1 MDSRLSMAALEMLAL
16 TVLLDQVLSLFFF
29 HSIFAWSALPLA
41 EFIDRARAYIECAG
55 LVDALTE
62 MLDFRLEQPT
72 PAFSS
77 TSALKD
83 SMAVS
88 VPSVAL

>member
-1 MDSRLSMAALEMLAL
+1 MAALEMLAS
-16 TVLLDQVLSLFFF
+16 TVFSDHVLSLFFF

-41 EFIDRARAYIECAG
+41 EFIDKARAYSVCDG

-62 MLDFRLEQPT
+62 RLDFRLEQPIA
-72 PAFSS
+72 AFSS

-83 SMAVS
+83 SMTVS
-88 VPSVAL
+88 VPSVAV